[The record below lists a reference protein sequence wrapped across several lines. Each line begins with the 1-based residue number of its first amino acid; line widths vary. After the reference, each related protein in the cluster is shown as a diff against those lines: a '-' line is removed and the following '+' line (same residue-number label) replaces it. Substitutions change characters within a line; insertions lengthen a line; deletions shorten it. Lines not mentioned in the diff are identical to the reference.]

1 MGTSAATGRL
11 STLGAAS
18 LVIGSMLG
26 TGAFTTSGFLLSEL
40 GGREAVLLCW
50 VVGGALALSGAV
62 VYAELG
68 AMLPRVGGEYVY
80 LSRAFHPIVGFLSGW
95 IALLVGFSAPIAAG
109 ATAFGRYLQAA
120 WPGAPS
126 GVGPVVL
133 VVLVT
138 ALHARDVVW
147 ASRMQTLVTGLNL
160 LAMLS
165 IIALGVVA
173 IGAVAP
179 YAPSGSLPS
188 LPSPALPSAAL
199 PSPSW
204 GAFAVG
210 LVLVSYSYFGW
221 NAAAYVTAELR
232 DPQRSL
238 PRALLL
244 GCGLVTALYVAF
256 NAILLMAVRPEVLAG
271 KVEVAHL
278 GARAL
283 FGETAARVLSGLI
296 CLMLAASVSALAMT
310 GPRVYLAMA
319 EDGMFFS
326 ALARRNRHGAP
337 TAGALLQGL
346 LALALTLTA
355 TFEALL
361 TYVGFTLSLSAAA
374 TVLAAVVL
382 RRREGAT
389 PRPYRAPAW
398 PLPAVVYFALSSWMA
413 AYAVARRPVEALA
426 GGLTIGGGVIF
437 YLLWRRRSARA
448 GARRTD

>member
-1 MGTSAATGRL
+1 MNTATQGRL

-40 GGREAVLLCW
+40 GGRGAVLLCW
-50 VVGGALALSGAV
+50 VVGGLLALSGAA

-68 AMLPRVGGEYVY
+68 TMLPRVGAEYVY
-80 LSRAFHPIVGFLSGW
+80 QSRAFHPIVGFLSGW
-95 IALLVGFSAPIAAG
+95 ITLLVGFAAPIAAG

-126 GVGPVVL
+126 GVGPVLL

-147 ASRMQTLVTGLNL
+147 ASRLQTLMTALNL

-165 IIALGVVA
+165 IIALGVAAV
-173 IGAVAP
+173 GTVAP
-179 YAPSGSLPS
+179 YAPTPA
-188 LPSPALPSAAL
+188 LPSPALPS
-199 PSPSW
+199 PSW
-204 GAFAVG
+204 GGFAVG

-256 NAILLMAVRPEVLAG
+256 NAILLVAVRPEVLAG
-271 KVEVAHL
+271 KIEVAHL

-283 FGETAARVLSGLI
+283 FGEPAARVLSGLI
-296 CLMLAASVSALAMT
+296 CLVLAASVSALVMT

-319 EDGMFFS
+319 EDGLFF
-326 ALARRNRHGAP
+326 ATLARRNRRGAP
-337 TAGALLQGL
+337 TAGALLQGTI
-346 LALALTLTA
+346 ALVLTLTA

-361 TYVGFTLSLSAAA
+361 TYVGFTLSLNAAA

-382 RRREGAT
+382 RWREGAAS
-389 PRPYRAPAW
+389 RPYRAPAW
-398 PLPAVVYFALSSWMA
+398 PLPAVIYFALSTWMA
-413 AYAVARRPVEALA
+413 IYAVARRPAEALA
-426 GGLTIGGGVIF
+426 GLLTIGGGAIF
-437 YLLWRRRSARA
+437 YLLWRRRQPRA
-448 GARRTD
+448 GVRRTD